1 MLGKRIGD
9 RYELLSVVGG
19 GGMAIVYKARDLI
32 LDRFVAVKVLRSEFS
47 DDDEFI
53 RRFRR
58 EAQSV
63 ASLSHPNIVNIY
75 DIGDD
80 SRDTYYIVMEYVEG
94 ETLKDLIRREAPLA
108 LGQALHIM
116 DQITSAI
123 EQAHEQNIVHR
134 DIKPQNILIDS
145 SGKIKVTDFGIAV
158 AMTSATIT
166 HTNSVMGSAHYFSP
180 EQAKGSYANT
190 KSDIYSLGIVLFE
203 MLTGELPFSG
213 TSPVSV
219 ALKHL
224 QEDIPDP
231 RELNPGIP
239 QSIENIIL
247 KALSKDPI
255 HRYETVGNMREDLQ
269 TALNPDR
276 LNEPKFIIPNDGE
289 QTTKV
294 MAPVGHGNNGNG
306 GGNHHSGDSNGN
318 EPNKPDDHK
327 KKRKLPKV
335 LLTIFLILL
344 LLIGASV
351 AAFYVLPSL
360 FHVDSVK
367 VPNVVGMK
375 VDKAE
380 DLLKKKG
387 LKVEKEK
394 VNSEKYAKN
403 EVVRQ
408 NPSAKTS
415 IKKGQTVHLFVS
427 EGPKKIKIDNY
438 ITKDKE
444 SVELLLEESDM
455 NIKFKGQYS
464 KSYPKG
470 EVFDQEPDAGT
481 LVVPSE
487 TTLVLFYSKG
497 PEKTEVPDITG
508 MTVEEAKEALDAA
521 RLEPGDQSEEYNDE
535 VEQGKVIN
543 QSPEP
548 GTEVELGENVAF
560 TISKG
565 PGPFTFTQ
573 PIKVQVDQPGNGQG
587 PGPGPGKG
595 KGKDKGKGRSVH
607 VKIVYSDAAHDQ
619 AVFTEEDITETKEY
633 ELELTVVPEGSVMV
647 WVYTDGTL
655 NRKIEKTYEEAKNE
669 TSDDVQ

>member
-32 LDRFVAVKVLRSEFS
+32 LDRIVAVKVLRSEFS

-80 SRDTYYIVMEYVEG
+80 RGDNYYIVMEYVEG

-123 EQAHEQNIVHR
+123 EQAHEHNIVHR

-145 SGKIKVTDFGIAV
+145 SGKIKVTDFGIAI

-166 HTNSVMGSAHYFSP
+166 HTNSVIGSAHYFSP

-224 QEDIPDP
+224 QEDIPEP

-255 HRYETVGNMREDLQ
+255 HRYETVEDMREDLQ

-276 LNEPKFIIPNDGE
+276 LNEAKFIIPDDEE
-289 QTTKV
+289 QTTKM
-294 MAPVGHGNNGNG
+294 MAPVGIGNNGNG
-306 GGNHHSGDSNGN
+306 GNHASDSGNSGGDQ
-318 EPNKPDDHK
+318 PDKPDHHK
-327 KKRKLPKV
+327 KKRRLPKI
-335 LLTIFLILL
+335 LLTLFLILL
-344 LLIGASV
+344 LLAGAV
-351 AAFYVLPSL
+351 MAAFYIIPEIL
-360 FHVDSVK
+360 HVENVT
-367 VPNVVGMK
+367 VPKVVGMDI
-375 VDKAE
+375 DKAE

-387 LKVEKEK
+387 LKVETEK
-394 VNSEKYAKN
+394 VTSDKYPKG
-403 EVVRQ
+403 EVARQ
-408 NPSAKTS
+408 NPSANTS
-415 IKKGQTVHLFVS
+415 VKKGRSVHLFVS
-427 EGPKKIKIDNY
+427 KGPKKIKIDSY

-444 SVELLLEESDM
+444 SVELLLEESELDVQ
-455 NIKFKGQYS
+455 FRGEYS
-464 KSYPKG
+464 ESYPEG
-470 EVFDQEPDAGT
+470 QVFDQEPDAGT

-497 PEKTEVPDITG
+497 PETTDVPDLTG
-508 MTVEEAKEALDAA
+508 MTLQEAKEALDEAG
-521 RLEPGDQSEEYNDE
+521 LEPG
-535 VEQGKVIN
+535 N
-543 QSPEP
+543 Q
-548 GTEVELGENVAF
+548 
-560 TISKG
+560 
-565 PGPFTFTQ
+565 
-573 PIKVQVDQPGNGQG
+573 
-587 PGPGPGKG
+587 
-595 KGKDKGKGRSVH
+595 
-607 VKIVYSDAAHDQ
+607 
-619 AVFTEEDITETKEY
+619 
-633 ELELTVVPEGSVMV
+633 
-647 WVYTDGTL
+647 
-655 NRKIEKTYEEAKNE
+655 
-669 TSDDVQ
+669 